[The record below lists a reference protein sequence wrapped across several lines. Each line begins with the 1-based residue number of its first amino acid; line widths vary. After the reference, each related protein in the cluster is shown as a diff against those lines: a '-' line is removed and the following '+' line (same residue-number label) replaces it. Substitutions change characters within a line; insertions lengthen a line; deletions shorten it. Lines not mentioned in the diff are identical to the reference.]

1 MFHGVVADR
10 RTDQPGR
17 IGTLFQNPFQNR
29 SFRHTPAEPYLPS
42 PAATVTSSRRRKI
55 GALDPVKRHDHG
67 SMAHQIL
74 IVYCMSGRY
83 QVTASAMI
91 NRALQVT
98 KPADGEGSEV
108 GCGGC
113 GWRAAPAAAAPGC

>member
-1 MFHGVVADR
+1 
-10 RTDQPGR
+10 
-17 IGTLFQNPFQNR
+17 
-29 SFRHTPAEPYLPS
+29 
-42 PAATVTSSRRRKI
+42 
-55 GALDPVKRHDHG
+55 
-67 SMAHQIL
+67 MAHQIL

-113 GWRAAPAAAAPGC
+113 GWRAAPAAAPRVLTINSCRRNFTISLSTKTISRV